1 MRPAKSLRLAMIA
14 VGFLLGG
21 GGCTGSLSG
30 TGSPAGPGSGGSTGG
45 ASSSEGSGGGTG
57 SGGAAAGGSSGAAGT
72 GGATGGGGA
81 AGSGGP
87 GGSGGLAGAG
97 GSVGTGGTAGGGGAA
112 AQPFKGT
119 AGIQAT
125 CTDLTRLGASWF
137 YNWTT
142 SPSGCTAVPFVPMIS
157 GKNEKTGAAVTTAL
171 TGIASAGYKTV
182 LAINEPNK
190 TDQANLTVAQVLA
203 LWPQMTANAAI
214 RVSSPATSADS
225 AGQSWFTDFLTQ
237 ATAQNLRID
246 FIALHW
252 YGWNAGSCDAK
263 AAGLESYIKWA
274 EGLPG
279 NRPIWITEFGCLNQS
294 NPDAATVQAF
304 YSGAVAMFQR
314 HPRIERYAWYPF
326 TTNNELVTSGALTSL
341 GTAFA
346 GAAAT
351 K

>member
-1 MRPAKSLRLAMIA
+1 
-14 VGFLLGG
+14 VG
-21 GGCTGSLSG
+21 
-30 TGSPAGPGSGGSTGG
+30 
-45 ASSSEGSGGGTG
+45 G
-57 SGGAAAGGSSGAAGT
+57 SGGAPGAGGTGGGSGAGQGGAVGT
-72 GGATGGGGA
+72 GGA
-81 AGSGGP
+81 
-87 GGSGGLAGAG
+87 GGSAGAG
-97 GSVGTGGTAGGGGAA
+97 

-125 CTDLTRLGASWF
+125 CTDLTRLNASWF
-137 YNWTT
+137 YNWTP
-142 SPSGCTAVPFVPMIS
+142 SPSGCTATEFIPMIS
-157 GKNEKTGAAVTTAL
+157 GKSEKTGDAVTTAL
-171 TGIASAGYKTV
+171 NGIANAGYKTL

-190 TDQANLTVAQVLA
+190 SDQSNLTVAQVLA
-203 LWPQMTANAAI
+203 LWPQMTANPAI

-252 YGWNAGSCDAK
+252 YGWNAGSCDTK

-279 NRPIWITEFGCLNQS
+279 NRPIWITEWGCLNQS

-304 YSGAVAMFQR
+304 YNGAVAMFQR

-341 GTAFA
+341 GTTF
-346 GAAAT
+346 AAAPAT

>member
-1 MRPAKSLRLAMIA
+1 
-14 VGFLLGG
+14 V
-21 GGCTGSLSG
+21 
-30 TGSPAGPGSGGSTGG
+30 
-45 ASSSEGSGGGTG
+45 
-57 SGGAAAGGSSGAAGT
+57 
-72 GGATGGGGA
+72 
-81 AGSGGP
+81 
-87 GGSGGLAGAG
+87 
-97 GSVGTGGTAGGGGAA
+97 
-112 AQPFKGT
+112 PFKGT
-119 AGIQAT
+119 AGIQST
-125 CTDLTRLGASWF
+125 CTDLTRVTASWF

-142 SPSGCTAVPFVPMIS
+142 SPGGCTAAPFVPMIS
-157 GKNEKTGAAVTTAL
+157 GKSEKTGAAVTTAL
-171 TGIASAGYKTV
+171 NGIASAGYKTV

-203 LWPQMTANAAI
+203 LWPQMTANPAI
-214 RVSSPATSADS
+214 RVSSPATSADT
-225 AGQSWFTDFLTQ
+225 AGQAWFTDFLTQ
-237 ATAQNLRID
+237 ATAQSLRVD

-279 NRPIWITEFGCLNQS
+279 NRPIWITEFGCLNLS

-326 TTNNELVTSGALTSL
+326 TTNNELVTSAALTTL
-341 GTAFA
+341 GTTFA
-346 GAAAT
+346 GEPAT